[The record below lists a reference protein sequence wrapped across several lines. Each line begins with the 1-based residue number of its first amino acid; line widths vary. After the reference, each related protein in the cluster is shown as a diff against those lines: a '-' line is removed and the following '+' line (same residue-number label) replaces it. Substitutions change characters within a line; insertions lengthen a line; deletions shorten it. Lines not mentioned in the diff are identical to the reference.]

1 LALRQDESPED
12 GDVIAM
18 MVMLYLKM
26 GDLPAKNGKFDKEQ
40 MRTHAM
46 IQQWIWGILD
56 LDTCCSCHEGWNH
69 LKPATSTG

>member
-1 LALRQDESPED
+1 MAWLCQDESPED

-40 MRTHAM
+40 IWTHAM
-46 IQQWIWGILD
+46 SQEMSRVD
-56 LDTCCSCHEGWNH
+56 LSH
-69 LKPATSTG
+69 P